1 MKFDKQLTSYILFIL
16 GAILLILGLTS
27 CQKSEEDKLY
37 GRWQLRYCDYPSGG
51 SYTNDSIYYCF
62 DRGVFELQKRNV
74 GNSSNRLFGLY
85 TVAGDS
91 LAITFPSVSQFDLK
105 EAPYHFGGKNEKHFR
120 IDEASRRN
128 LILSCR
134 DTLYYFHKF

>member
-1 MKFDKQLTSYILFIL
+1 MKCVIELIFITILFV
-16 GAILLILGLTS
+16 S

-37 GRWQLRYCDYPSGG
+37 GRWQFRDCEYPTGETF
-51 SYTNDSIYYCF
+51 TNDSIYYCF

-91 LAITFPSVSQFDLK
+91 LSITFPSVSQFDLK
-105 EAPYHFGGKNEKHFR
+105 KAPYHFGGKSEKRFR
-120 IDEASRRN
+120 IDEVSRRN
-128 LILSCR
+128 LTLSCR
-134 DTLYYFHKF
+134 DTLYFFHKF